1 MSNESIIILVAACSA
16 VFAFAAWVGLLAI
29 PAWQSYSRVW
39 ERLGAVMAEAIV
51 LHYGRDELLRAH
63 PGVAEAGGAGNQ
75 PSRTARGI
83 VSPNPDTPY
92 RVSSCAIIARSANAQ
107 HTNGPR

>member
-39 ERLGAVMAEAIV
+39 ERLGAVFLSLYAVAAFI
-51 LHYGRDELLRAH
+51 GI
-63 PGVAEAGGAGNQ
+63 GVAAGALVVYVW
-75 PSRTARGI
+75 A
-83 VSPNPDTPY
+83 
-92 RVSSCAIIARSANAQ
+92 A
-107 HTNGPR
+107 

>member
-39 ERLGAVMAEAIV
+39 ERLGAVFLSLYVVAAFV
-51 LHYGRDELLRAH
+51 GV
-63 PGVAEAGGAGNQ
+63 GVAAGALVVYLW
-75 PSRTARGI
+75 A
-83 VSPNPDTPY
+83 
-92 RVSSCAIIARSANAQ
+92 A
-107 HTNGPR
+107 